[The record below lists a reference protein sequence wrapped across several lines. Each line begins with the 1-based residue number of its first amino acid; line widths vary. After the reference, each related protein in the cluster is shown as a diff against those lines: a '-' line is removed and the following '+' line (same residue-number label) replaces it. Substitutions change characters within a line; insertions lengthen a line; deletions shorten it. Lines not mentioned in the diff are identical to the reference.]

1 MDFPQSSRL
10 KLIPLSKDEIDLYLR
25 EDFSY
30 EKKLGLKEIHQPIPP
45 PLRVA
50 MEERTIPNLIK
61 FPEHHLFYTHWTVVD
76 HTINTAVAGIVLK
89 GPPNENGEVEI
100 GYGTFSDFT
109 GRDYM
114 KETVKVFCEWVFR
127 QDNVKK
133 IIALTSPEN
142 IASQKILEWNE
153 FVLVS
158 KEEKDW
164 RWELQFSKI
173 TWSARK

>member
-1 MDFPQSSRL
+1 MNFPQTAR
-10 KLIPLSKDEIDLYLR
+10 IRIQPLSVEEIRLYLR
-25 EDFSY
+25 EDFSF
-30 EKKLGLKEIHQPIPP
+30 EKHFRLKEIHQPVPP

-50 MEERTIPNLIK
+50 MEERTIPNLEK

-100 GYGTFSDFT
+100 GYGTLADFT

-114 KETVKVFCEWVFR
+114 KETVKVFCEWVFL
-127 QDNVKK
+127 QQGVKK
-133 IIALTSPEN
+133 IVALTSPEN
-142 IASQKILEWNE
+142 IASQKILEWNGFE
-153 FVLVS
+153 MVK

-164 RWELQFSKI
+164 HWELKKKSDQQ
-173 TWSARK
+173 